1 MGSLQFWSV
10 GGTEESKWV
19 EFFLLNPPEMTRQ
32 FSLATWGTVLVAIS
46 SGSLYLGSL
55 VTKKE
60 SSVCLLQPPHT
71 SDCFVWLRKCYLW
84 TFCSTAERRQ
94 LLISFADSPLKAE

>member
-32 FSLATWGTVLVAIS
+32 FSLAAWGTVLVAMSSRIS
-46 SGSLYLGSL
+46 VYLGSL
-55 VTKKE
+55 VTKKRAAC
-60 SSVCLLQPPHT
+60 VCHSHFTLQI
-71 SDCFVWLRKCYLW
+71 V
-84 TFCSTAERRQ
+84 
-94 LLISFADSPLKAE
+94 SFGLGNVICGLPVAQ